1 MEQEQKQTDNTIY
14 LTQLLQLCRRH
25 IWALILWSIGL
36 ALVGW
41 GIANFVISPKYTSS
55 AQILVNPK
63 SNKDDPN
70 EAYTTQQA
78 NMQLVNTYKDIVT
91 SHVILKDASDRLTNP
106 VRVVKKAKP
115 AKYKTTDGRKVLVRK
130 AQPAVIERDGK
141 AYSVSAAANMQ
152 LVNTYKDIVTS
163 HVILKDASDR
173 LTNPVRVVKKAKP
186 AKYKTT
192 DGRKVLVRKAQPAVI
207 ERDGKAYSVSAAQL
221 AKSVSVATQQQSQV
235 FSVSA
240 KADTPEKAKAEA
252 NAVVRSFRDQIP
264 NIMNINNVTILAP
277 ATNGVQSSPNVK
289 MFTLAGFVIGLVL
302 TFAVI
307 LIREMTNTTVRDDT
321 YLTQDLGLTNL
332 GYVSHFHVS
341 SSFKLIKKN
350 NKSAAKREQR
360 KRRRV

>member
-1 MEQEQKQTDNTIY
+1 MEQEQKQTDNTID

-25 IWALILWSIGL
+25 IWALIIWSVGL

-55 AQILVNPK
+55 VQILVNQK
-63 SNKDDPN
+63 SNKNDPN
-70 EAYTTQQA
+70 AAYAAQQ
-78 NMQLVNTYKDIVT
+78 
-91 SHVILKDASDRLTNP
+91 
-106 VRVVKKAKP
+106 
-115 AKYKTTDGRKVLVRK
+115 
-130 AQPAVIERDGK
+130 
-141 AYSVSAAANMQ
+141 ANMQ

-240 KADTPEKAKAEA
+240 TADTPEKAKAEA
-252 NAVVRSFRDQIP
+252 NAVARSFRDQIP
-264 NIMNINNVTILAP
+264 NIMNIDNVTIVAP

-289 MFTLAGFVIGLVL
+289 LFTLAGFVIGLVL

-332 GYVSHFHVS
+332 GHVSHFHVS

-350 NKSAAKREQR
+350 NNKPAAKREQR

>member
-1 MEQEQKQTDNTIY
+1 MEQEQKQTDNTID

-25 IWALILWSIGL
+25 IWALILWSVGL

-55 AQILVNPK
+55 AQILVNQK
-63 SNKDDPN
+63 SNKNDPN
-70 EAYTTQQA
+70 TAYITQQA

-91 SHVILKDASDRLTNP
+91 SHVILQDASDRLANP

-115 AKYKTTDGRKVLVRK
+115 AKYRTNADGRRVLVRK

-141 AYSVSAAANMQ
+141 SYSVSA
-152 LVNTYKDIVTS
+152 S
-163 HVILKDASDR
+163 
-173 LTNPVRVVKKAKP
+173 
-186 AKYKTT
+186 
-192 DGRKVLVRKAQPAVI
+192 
-207 ERDGKAYSVSAAQL
+207 QL
-221 AKSVSVATQQQSQV
+221 AKNISVNTQQQSQV

-240 KADTPEKAKAEA
+240 TADTPEKAKAEA
-252 NAVVRSFRDQIP
+252 NAVARSFRDQIP
-264 NIMNINNVTILAP
+264 NIMNIDNVTIVAP

-302 TFAVI
+302 TSAMI

-350 NKSAAKREQR
+350 NNKPAAKREQR
-360 KRRRV
+360 KRRRVQEVTDVTF

>member
-1 MEQEQKQTDNTIY
+1 MEQEQKQTDNTID

-25 IWALILWSIGL
+25 IWALILWSVGL

-55 AQILVNPK
+55 AQILVNQK
-63 SNKDDPN
+63 SNKNDPN
-70 EAYTTQQA
+70 TAYITQQA

-91 SHVILKDASDRLTNP
+91 SHVILQDASDRLANP

-115 AKYKTTDGRKVLVRK
+115 AKYRTNADGRRVLVRK

-141 AYSVSAAANMQ
+141 SYSVSA
-152 LVNTYKDIVTS
+152 S
-163 HVILKDASDR
+163 
-173 LTNPVRVVKKAKP
+173 
-186 AKYKTT
+186 
-192 DGRKVLVRKAQPAVI
+192 
-207 ERDGKAYSVSAAQL
+207 QL
-221 AKSVSVATQQQSQV
+221 AKDISVNTQQQSQI

-240 KADTPEKAKAEA
+240 TADTPEKAKAEA
-252 NAVVRSFRDQIP
+252 NAVARSFRDQIP
-264 NIMNINNVTILAP
+264 NIMNIDNVTIVAP

-289 MFTLAGFVIGLVL
+289 LFTLAGFVIGLVL
-302 TFAVI
+302 TFAMI

-350 NKSAAKREQR
+350 NNKPAAKREQR

>member
-1 MEQEQKQTDNTIY
+1 MEQEQKQTDNTID

-25 IWALILWSIGL
+25 IWALILWSVGL

-55 AQILVNPK
+55 AQILVNQK
-63 SNKDDPN
+63 SNKNDPN
-70 EAYTTQQA
+70 TAYITQQA

-91 SHVILKDASDRLTNP
+91 SHVILQDASDRLANP

-115 AKYKTTDGRKVLVRK
+115 AKYRTNADGRRVLVRK

-141 AYSVSAAANMQ
+141 SYSVSA
-152 LVNTYKDIVTS
+152 S
-163 HVILKDASDR
+163 
-173 LTNPVRVVKKAKP
+173 
-186 AKYKTT
+186 
-192 DGRKVLVRKAQPAVI
+192 
-207 ERDGKAYSVSAAQL
+207 QL
-221 AKSVSVATQQQSQV
+221 AKDISVNTQQQSQI

-240 KADTPEKAKAEA
+240 TADTPEKAKAEA
-252 NAVVRSFRDQIP
+252 NAVARSFRDQIP
-264 NIMNINNVTILAP
+264 NIMNIDNVTIVAP

-302 TFAVI
+302 TSAMI

-341 SSFKLIKKN
+341 SSFKLINNN
-350 NKSAAKREQR
+350 NKPAAKREQR

>member
-1 MEQEQKQTDNTIY
+1 MEQEQKQTDNTID

-55 AQILVNPK
+55 AQILVNQK

-70 EAYTTQQA
+70 TAYITQQA

-91 SHVILKDASDRLTNP
+91 SHVILQDASDRLANP

-115 AKYKTTDGRKVLVRK
+115 AKYRTNADGRRVLVRK

-141 AYSVSAAANMQ
+141 SYSVSA
-152 LVNTYKDIVTS
+152 S
-163 HVILKDASDR
+163 
-173 LTNPVRVVKKAKP
+173 
-186 AKYKTT
+186 
-192 DGRKVLVRKAQPAVI
+192 
-207 ERDGKAYSVSAAQL
+207 QL
-221 AKSVSVATQQQSQV
+221 AKNISVNTQQQSQI

-240 KADTPEKAKAEA
+240 TADTPEKAKAEA
-252 NAVVRSFRDQIP
+252 NAVARSFRDQIP
-264 NIMNINNVTILAP
+264 NIMNIDNVTIVAP

-302 TFAVI
+302 TFAMI

-341 SSFKLIKKN
+341 SSFKLINNNN
-350 NKSAAKREQR
+350 NKPAAKREQR

>member
-1 MEQEQKQTDNTIY
+1 MEQEQKQTDSTID
-14 LTQLLQLCRRH
+14 LTQLLRLCRRH
-25 IWALILWSIGL
+25 IWALILWSVGL

-63 SNKDDPN
+63 SINPN
-70 EAYTTQQA
+70 AVYTTQQA
-78 NMQLVNTYKDIVT
+78 NMQLVSTYKDIVT
-91 SHVILKDASDRLTNP
+91 SHVILKDASDRL
-106 VRVVKKAKP
+106 
-115 AKYKTTDGRKVLVRK
+115 
-130 AQPAVIERDGK
+130 I
-141 AYSVSAAANMQ
+141 
-152 LVNTYKDIVTS
+152 
-163 HVILKDASDR
+163 
-173 LTNPVRVVKKAKP
+173 NPVRVVKKAKP

-240 KADTPEKAKAEA
+240 TADTPEKAKAEA
-252 NAVVRSFRDQIP
+252 NAVARSFRDQIP

-277 ATNGVQSSPNVK
+277 ATNGVKSSPNVK

-302 TFAVI
+302 TLAVI

-332 GYVSHFHVS
+332 GYISHFHVS
-341 SSFKLIKKN
+341 SSFKLINN
-350 NKSAAKREQR
+350 NKPAAKREQR

>member
-1 MEQEQKQTDNTIY
+1 MEQEQKQTDNTID

-25 IWALILWSIGL
+25 IWALILWSVGL

-55 AQILVNPK
+55 AQILVNQK
-63 SNKDDPN
+63 NGRNDPN
-70 EAYTTQQA
+70 AAYAAQQA
-78 NMQLVNTYKDIVT
+78 NMQLVTTYKDIIT
-91 SHVILKDASDRLTNP
+91 SHVILQDASNRLANP

-115 AKYKTTDGRKVLVRK
+115 AKYKTTDDGRKVLVRK

-141 AYSVSAAANMQ
+141 AYSVSA
-152 LVNTYKDIVTS
+152 K
-163 HVILKDASDR
+163 
-173 LTNPVRVVKKAKP
+173 
-186 AKYKTT
+186 
-192 DGRKVLVRKAQPAVI
+192 
-207 ERDGKAYSVSAAQL
+207 QL
-221 AKSVSVATQQQSQV
+221 ASSISVTTQQQSQV

-252 NAVVRSFRDQIP
+252 NAVARSFRDQIP
-264 NIMNINNVTILAP
+264 NIMNINNVTIVAP

-307 LIREMTNTTVRDDT
+307 LIREMTNTTVRDDS
-321 YLTQDLGLTNL
+321 YLSQELGLTNL
-332 GYVSHFHVS
+332 GHVAHFHVS
-341 SSFKLIKKN
+341 SSFKLIKKSS
-350 NKSAAKREQR
+350 KPAKREQR

>member
-1 MEQEQKQTDNTIY
+1 MEQEQKQTDNTID

-25 IWALILWSIGL
+25 IWALILWSVGL

-55 AQILVNPK
+55 AQILVNQK
-63 SNKDDPN
+63 SNKNDPN
-70 EAYTTQQA
+70 TAYITQQA

-91 SHVILKDASDRLTNP
+91 SHVILQDASDRLANP

-115 AKYKTTDGRKVLVRK
+115 AKYRTNADGRRVLVRK

-141 AYSVSAAANMQ
+141 SYSVSA
-152 LVNTYKDIVTS
+152 S
-163 HVILKDASDR
+163 
-173 LTNPVRVVKKAKP
+173 
-186 AKYKTT
+186 
-192 DGRKVLVRKAQPAVI
+192 
-207 ERDGKAYSVSAAQL
+207 QL
-221 AKSVSVATQQQSQV
+221 AKDISVNTQQQSQI

-240 KADTPEKAKAEA
+240 TADTPEKAKAEA
-252 NAVVRSFRDQIP
+252 NAVARSFRDQIP
-264 NIMNINNVTILAP
+264 NIMNIDNVTIVAP

-289 MFTLAGFVIGLVL
+289 LFTLAGFVIGLVL
-302 TFAVI
+302 TFAMI

-350 NKSAAKREQR
+350 NKPAAKREQR

>member
-63 SNKDDPN
+63 SNKNDPN
-70 EAYTTQQA
+70 AAYTTQQA

-115 AKYKTTDGRKVLVRK
+115 AKYKTTDGRKVLVK
-130 AQPAVIERDGK
+130 
-141 AYSVSAAANMQ
+141 
-152 LVNTYKDIVTS
+152 
-163 HVILKDASDR
+163 
-173 LTNPVRVVKKAKP
+173 
-186 AKYKTT
+186 
-192 DGRKVLVRKAQPAVI
+192 KAQPAVI

-252 NAVVRSFRDQIP
+252 NAVARSFRDQIP

>member
-1 MEQEQKQTDNTIY
+1 MEQEQKQTDNTID

-25 IWALILWSIGL
+25 IWALILWSVGL

-55 AQILVNPK
+55 AQILVNQK
-63 SNKDDPN
+63 SNKNDPN
-70 EAYTTQQA
+70 TAYITQQA

-91 SHVILKDASDRLTNP
+91 SHVILQDASDRLANP

-115 AKYKTTDGRKVLVRK
+115 AKYRTNADGRRVLVRK

-141 AYSVSAAANMQ
+141 SYSVSA
-152 LVNTYKDIVTS
+152 S
-163 HVILKDASDR
+163 
-173 LTNPVRVVKKAKP
+173 
-186 AKYKTT
+186 
-192 DGRKVLVRKAQPAVI
+192 
-207 ERDGKAYSVSAAQL
+207 QL
-221 AKSVSVATQQQSQV
+221 AKDISVNTQQQSQV

-240 KADTPEKAKAEA
+240 TADTPEKAKAEA
-252 NAVVRSFRDQIP
+252 NAVARSFRDQIP
-264 NIMNINNVTILAP
+264 NIMNIDNVTIVAP

-289 MFTLAGFVIGLVL
+289 LFTLAGFVIGLVL

-307 LIREMTNTTVRDDT
+307 LIREMINTTVRDDT

-350 NKSAAKREQR
+350 NKPAAKREQR

>member
-1 MEQEQKQTDNTIY
+1 MEQEQKQTDNTID

-25 IWALILWSIGL
+25 IWALILWSVGL

-55 AQILVNPK
+55 AQILVNQK
-63 SNKDDPN
+63 SNKNDPN
-70 EAYTTQQA
+70 TAYITQQA

-91 SHVILKDASDRLTNP
+91 SHVILQDASDRLANP

-115 AKYKTTDGRKVLVRK
+115 AKYRTNADGIRVLVRK

-141 AYSVSAAANMQ
+141 SYSVSA
-152 LVNTYKDIVTS
+152 S
-163 HVILKDASDR
+163 
-173 LTNPVRVVKKAKP
+173 
-186 AKYKTT
+186 
-192 DGRKVLVRKAQPAVI
+192 
-207 ERDGKAYSVSAAQL
+207 QL
-221 AKSVSVATQQQSQV
+221 AKDISVNTQQQSQV

-240 KADTPEKAKAEA
+240 TADTPEKAKAEA
-252 NAVVRSFRDQIP
+252 NAVARSFRDQIP
-264 NIMNINNVTILAP
+264 NIMNIDNVTIVAP

-302 TFAVI
+302 TSAMI

-350 NKSAAKREQR
+350 NNKPAAKREQR

>member
-1 MEQEQKQTDNTIY
+1 MEQEQKQTDNTID

-25 IWALILWSIGL
+25 IWALILWSVGL

-55 AQILVNPK
+55 AQILVNQK
-63 SNKDDPN
+63 SNKNDPN
-70 EAYTTQQA
+70 TAYITQQA

-91 SHVILKDASDRLTNP
+91 SHVILQDASDRLANP

-115 AKYKTTDGRKVLVRK
+115 AKYRTNADGRRVLVRK

-141 AYSVSAAANMQ
+141 SYSVSA
-152 LVNTYKDIVTS
+152 S
-163 HVILKDASDR
+163 
-173 LTNPVRVVKKAKP
+173 
-186 AKYKTT
+186 
-192 DGRKVLVRKAQPAVI
+192 
-207 ERDGKAYSVSAAQL
+207 QL
-221 AKSVSVATQQQSQV
+221 AKNISVNTQQQSQV

-240 KADTPEKAKAEA
+240 TADTPEKAKAEA
-252 NAVVRSFRDQIP
+252 NAVARSFRDQIP
-264 NIMNINNVTILAP
+264 NIMNIDNVTIVAP

-289 MFTLAGFVIGLVL
+289 LFTLAGFVIGLVL
-302 TFAVI
+302 TFAMI

-350 NKSAAKREQR
+350 NNKPAAKREQR

>member
-1 MEQEQKQTDNTIY
+1 MEQEQKQTDSIID
-14 LTQLLQLCRRH
+14 LTQLLRLCRRH
-25 IWALILWSIGL
+25 IWALILWSVGL

-63 SNKDDPN
+63 SNNPN
-70 EAYTTQQA
+70 AVYTTQQA
-78 NMQLVNTYKDIVT
+78 NMQLVSTYKDIVT
-91 SHVILKDASDRLTNP
+91 SHVILKDASDRL
-106 VRVVKKAKP
+106 
-115 AKYKTTDGRKVLVRK
+115 
-130 AQPAVIERDGK
+130 I
-141 AYSVSAAANMQ
+141 
-152 LVNTYKDIVTS
+152 
-163 HVILKDASDR
+163 
-173 LTNPVRVVKKAKP
+173 NPVRVVKKAKP

-240 KADTPEKAKAEA
+240 TADTPEKAKAEA
-252 NAVVRSFRDQIP
+252 NAVARSFRDQIP

-302 TFAVI
+302 TLAVI

-341 SSFKLIKKN
+341 SSFKLINN
-350 NKSAAKREQR
+350 NKPAAKREQR